1 MNRSKAAWPDAF
13 RQGRDYGAG
22 ADFSA
27 VAEATCLIQSRRVKP
42 VRPFDHETASS
53 TPGHD
58 TVQHAGMGNATGFA
72 LAHVMGQD
80 RYSSPRAA
88 DEICDRNRYLD
99 LLLQLK
105 PTAAQEELSTWHGRI
120 AARKRSAHGRL
131 GVEREQALQAGR
143 FATAVVGF
151 IPEQHLKRGVEQ
163 FSILI
168 QQFPNVTCTTRDVVV
183 KGDPECLALGSR
195 GNDEYANLARV

>member
-120 AARKRSAHGRL
+120 AARSALLMAAWASNESKHSR
-131 GVEREQALQAGR
+131 QADSQRRWWASFR
-143 FATAVVGF
+143 NST
-151 IPEQHLKRGVEQ
+151 
-163 FSILI
+163 
-168 QQFPNVTCTTRDVVV
+168 
-183 KGDPECLALGSR
+183 
-195 GNDEYANLARV
+195 

>member
-42 VRPFDHETASS
+42 VRPSS
-53 TPGHD
+53 TMKQQARPLVMIPFSMLVWVTQRVSG
-58 TVQHAGMGNATGFA
+58 

-99 LLLQLK
+99 LLLHLN
-105 PTAAQEELSTWHGRI
+105 PTAAQEELSTWHRRI
-120 AARKRSAHGRL
+120 PARKCSAHGRL

-143 FATAVVGF
+143 FAAAMVGF
-151 IPEQHLKRGVEQ
+151 ISEEHLKRGVE
-163 FSILI
+163 
-168 QQFPNVTCTTRDVVV
+168 
-183 KGDPECLALGSR
+183 
-195 GNDEYANLARV
+195 